1 MERISA
7 NSKRSR
13 FKERLAQR
21 IVSGEFSFGSRFPG
35 LYELCDEYGIS
46 YVTVCKAVK
55 MLADEGYLRCHPGV
69 GYFVCYADADSAVRK
84 EVSLISTSGFFAGHR
99 ADFESG
105 IRLFER
111 NGWTVNVLLGN
122 DLYEFTEKINSP
134 HGYAIITAFNVDWTR
149 FSATFS
155 HVVRRTVVLGRLS
168 GNPLVTSVV
177 CDEHETIRQ
186 CMDHFAAQGRKKIAL
201 ICSLP
206 QSELEALR
214 IAAWRNR
221 ILASGLSMDWMRRHL
236 LSLDLENQPD
246 SGDRAVSLFR
256 SWIREKLSDAEGI
269 ILPVYF
275 RQFRKVCD
283 ELKVDLV
290 DRLPVVTIGA
300 PGFRR
305 QGVHFLDN
313 NFECHFHYAH
323 SILEDRFKSGCVVP
337 GAWYLCPPRGV
348 RPSRETGEP
357 GGTEKRST
365 KKTHL
370 RKGEKS

>member
-7 NSKRSR
+7 NSKRGR
-13 FKERLAQR
+13 FKERLAGR
-21 IVSGEFSFGSRFPG
+21 IVSGEFPFGSRFPG

-69 GYFVCYADADSAVRK
+69 GYFVCYTDADSAASK
-84 EVSLISTSGFFAGHR
+84 DVSLISTPGFFSGHR

-105 IRLFER
+105 IRLFEQ
-111 NGWTVNVLLGN
+111 NGWNVNLLLGN

-134 HGYAIITAFNVDWTR
+134 HGYAVITAFNVDWTR

-221 ILASGLSMDWMRRHL
+221 ILSSGLSMDWMRRHL
-236 LSLDLENQPD
+236 FSLDLENQSD
-246 SGDRAVSLFR
+246 SRERALSLFR
-256 SWIREKLSDAEGI
+256 SWLRDKLEDAEGI
-269 ILPVYF
+269 ILPVYS
-275 RQFRKVCD
+275 RQFLKACD
-283 ELKVDLV
+283 ELNTDLV
-290 DRLPVVTIGA
+290 DRLPVVIIGE
-300 PGFRR
+300 PCIRR
-305 QGVHFLDN
+305 RGVYFLDN
-313 NFECHFHYAH
+313 NFECHFQYAH
-323 SILEDRFKSGCVVP
+323 NILEDRFKSGDIVP

-348 RPSRETGEP
+348 RPSRETGDP